1 MSDGR
6 QDQGGVQPPVF
17 WLWSVVCLG
26 EILLGSGGQHV
37 RATTYRPPIG
47 VELSQSFP
55 TKQDKKR
62 HIEDD
67 LHEASYLL
75 LVVVVVVVVV
85 VSGE

>member
-1 MSDGR
+1 MAGR
-6 QDQGGVQPPVF
+6 IKGASSLPFSGF
-17 WLWSVVCLG
+17 GLLFVCLG
-26 EILLGSGGQHV
+26 EILLGSGAQHV

-75 LVVVVVVVVV
+75 VVVVV